1 MTSSVDDDQQN
12 RETSL
17 TAASAEP
24 RERVRLSRDVLF
36 DLLRNS
42 RRRQVMRYL
51 GEHDHADI
59 GELAEHIAAV
69 ENGTDPETLSS
80 SERKRVYVSLYQSH
94 LPKLAEADV
103 VDYDKERGTVSRTPG
118 ADLLDQYVEPAADGS
133 GQPVADPDRAFVLGG
148 AVAVAVGIVVLAG
161 AAGVPPVGGLPA
173 RPLAA
178 LAALTALA
186 LGAALL
192 VQHRR

>member
-1 MTSSVDDDQQN
+1 MTSSADDDQQN
-12 RETSL
+12 RNTPSS
-17 TAASAEP
+17 TGAAEA
-24 RERVRLSRDVLF
+24 RGRTQLSRDVLF
-36 DLLRNS
+36 DLLRN
-42 RRRQVMRYL
+42 RRRRLVMRYL
-51 GEHDHADI
+51 ATHEDADI

-69 ENGTDPETLSS
+69 ENGTDPEALSS

-94 LPKLAEADV
+94 LPKLAEAEV
-103 VDYDKERGTVSRTPG
+103 VDYDKERGTVSRRPA

-133 GQPVADPDRAFVLGG
+133 GEPVTDPDRALVVGG
-148 AVAVAVGIVVLAG
+148 AVAVAVGVVVLAG
-161 AAGVPPVGGLPA
+161 VAGVPPVGGMPA

-178 LAALTALA
+178 LAALTTLA